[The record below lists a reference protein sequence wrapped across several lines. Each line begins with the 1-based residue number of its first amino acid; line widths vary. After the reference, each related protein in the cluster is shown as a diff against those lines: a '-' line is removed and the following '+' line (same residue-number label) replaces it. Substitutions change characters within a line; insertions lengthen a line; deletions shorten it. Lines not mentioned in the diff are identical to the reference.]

1 MAVQQE
7 ILTPQEKAF
16 ARTFAE
22 TGDRR
27 FAAQTAGYKHAQVA
41 ASKALARP
49 RVQAEVARVQ
59 NEILFS
65 EILPLAVKV
74 HKQILEDDRTP
85 AGARVQAVKLAYDR
99 TLGTDA
105 EGRQK
110 EPHEMSAEELA
121 EAIAKLEQEAAS
133 KARDVTP
140 VIEHEPSSIDDE
152 SDVFE

>member
-1 MAVQQE
+1 MPDLKGRLGRQEAV
-7 ILTPQEKAF
+7 F
-16 ARTFAE
+16 AKIFAE
-22 TGDRR
+22 TGSKAL
-27 FAAQTAGYKHAQVA
+27 AAKEAGYAQPHTA

-74 HKQILEDDRTP
+74 HKQILEDERTP

-110 EPHEMSAEELA
+110 EPHEMTREELA

-140 VIEHEPSSIDDE
+140 EPSSIDDE
-152 SDVFE
+152 SGVFD